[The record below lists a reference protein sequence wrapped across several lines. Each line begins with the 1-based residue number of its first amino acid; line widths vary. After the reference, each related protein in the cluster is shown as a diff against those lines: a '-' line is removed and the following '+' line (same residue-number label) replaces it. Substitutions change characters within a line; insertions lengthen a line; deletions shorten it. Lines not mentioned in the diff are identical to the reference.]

1 MAASRYPHSHVQ
13 ARWSKQWERDG
24 IYEFQPHGDR
34 PKFYWLTMLPYPS
47 GDLHI
52 GHWYAMAPSDAGAR
66 FKRMNGHNVFFPI
79 GFDAFGLP
87 AENAAIKN
95 NIHPRKWTYENI
107 GRMRAQLRTMGAMW
121 AWKNE
126 VITCEPD
133 YYKWSQWMFL
143 KFHEMGLAYRE
154 FSPVDFCPSCNTT
167 LAREQVVG
175 DGREC
180 ERCGTPVVKKDL
192 NQWKYRI
199 TRYAEELLDFSG
211 MEWPE
216 PVRTMQTN
224 WIGRSEG
231 VEFDLAVQGHD
242 ATSIRVFTTRP
253 DTVFG
258 LTFCVLSP
266 EHPLVDRIA
275 SAPQRAAVAAYRAT
289 AATRTEIERTSET
302 REKDGVFTGA
312 HAVHPLNGKPV
323 PIWIADYVL
332 MTYGTGAIMAV
343 PAHDERDHAFA
354 AKYRLPI
361 VPVLAFDGVD
371 QPDYAKQA
379 YAAKEG
385 SRMIHSGP
393 FDGAAWPASFDRV
406 AQAMQSMGVGK
417 RTVNYR
423 LRDWLISRQRMWGTP
438 IPIIH
443 CPKDGIVPVPYEQLP
458 VRLPDDAVF
467 KPTGESPLNF
477 HADFLH
483 ATCPKCGGPAKRDT
497 DTMDTFICS
506 SWYMYAYL
514 SPYWK
519 AGQRIGPDDVPWDK
533 ATIGDWLP
541 LDQYTGGIEHAILH
555 LLYLR
560 FFARALADA
569 GVLPHREPIRRLFN
583 QGMILG
589 EDNEKM
595 SKSRGNVVNPDDLV
609 ERYGADCVRAYLM
622 FIGPW
627 DQGGPWSPK
636 GIEGMS
642 RFIQDVWSLA
652 HPEEGFK
659 PGNGPNLVPTI
670 AEPPSVNN
678 PVGHALLQQ
687 VHQTLKK
694 VTEDMQSFKYN
705 TALASLM
712 TLRNHL
718 KRVRPALEMTY
729 EWKEALEKLILMLAP
744 LTPFLAEELWQQ
756 RHAGASVHVQAWP
769 QYDPALVALD
779 EVVVIVQVNG
789 KVRER
794 LTVAAGLPAA
804 ALERLALAQPKVQE
818 SLAGQTVR
826 KLVTVPGKLVNIVA
840 SR

>member
-1 MAASRYPHSHVQ
+1 MAASRYPHAEVQ
-13 ARWSKQWERDG
+13 RRWSQQWEKDG
-24 IYEFQPHGDR
+24 IYEFQAHADK

-95 NIHPRKWTYENI
+95 NTHPRRWTYANI
-107 GRMRAQLRTMGAMW
+107 ERMRGQLRTMGAMW

-126 VITCEPD
+126 VVTCEPD

-143 KFHEMGLAYRE
+143 KFHELGLAYRE
-154 FSPVDFCPSCNTT
+154 FAPVDFCPSCNTT

-175 DGREC
+175 DERVC
-180 ERCGTPVVKKDL
+180 ERCGTPVIKKDL

-199 TRYAEELLDFSG
+199 TRYAEELLDFSQID
-211 MEWPE
+211 WPE
-216 PVRTMQTN
+216 AVRTMQTN

-231 VEFDLAVQGHD
+231 VEFELPVQGHD
-242 ATSIRVFTTRP
+242 GASIRVFTTRP
-253 DTVFG
+253 DTIFG

-266 EHPLVDRIA
+266 EHPLVERIVGA
-275 SAPQRAAVAAYRAT
+275 AHRPAVAAYRE
-289 AATRTEIERTSET
+289 AARGKTEIERTSET

-312 HAVHPLNGKPV
+312 HAIHPFSGKPV
-323 PIWIADYVL
+323 PVWVADYVM

-343 PAHDERDHAFA
+343 PAHDVRDHAFA
-354 AKYRLPI
+354 LKYRLPI
-361 VPVLAFDGVD
+361 VPVLTSDTIPE
-371 QPDYAKQA
+371 PDYAREPFT
-379 YAAKEG
+379 AKEG
-385 SRMIHSGP
+385 SRMVRSGP
-393 FDGAAWPASFDRV
+393 FDGAAWPESFDRV
-406 AQAMQSMGVGK
+406 AKALASMNVGK
-417 RTVNYR
+417 RTVHYR

-443 CPKDGIVPVPYEQLP
+443 CAKDGIVPVPYDRLP
-458 VRLPDDAVF
+458 VLLPDDAVF
-467 KPTGESPLNF
+467 KPTGESPLKY
-477 HADFLH
+477 HSGFLNVS
-483 ATCPKCGGPAKRDT
+483 CPKCGGPAQRET

-519 AGQRIGPDDVPWDK
+519 AGQQVTAADTPWDPK
-533 ATIGDWLP
+533 TLAAWLP

-555 LLYLR
+555 LMYLR

-569 GVLPHREPIRRLFN
+569 GVMPFREPIRRLFN

-609 ERYGADCVRAYLM
+609 ERYGADAVRAYLM

-627 DQGGPWSPK
+627 DQGGPWSPN

-642 RFIQDVWSLA
+642 RFIQDIWSLA
-652 HPEEGFK
+652 SREDG
-659 PGNGPNLVPTI
+659 PGAGPQTADPAAQSAAAQRV
-670 AEPPSVNN
+670 
-678 PVGHALLQQ
+678 LLQAL
-687 VHQTLKK
+687 HQTLKK
-694 VTEDMQSFKYN
+694 VTEDFQSFKYN
-705 TALASLM
+705 TLLASLM
-712 TLRNHL
+712 TLRNQL
-718 KRVRPALEMTY
+718 KAARAGLEHSPAWT
-729 EWKEALEKLILMLAP
+729 EALDTLILMLAP
-744 LTPFLAEELWQQ
+744 LTPFLAEELWQR
-756 RHAGASVHVQAWP
+756 RHPGPSVHVQAWP
-769 QYDPALVALD
+769 KFRPELVAQD
-779 EVVVIVQVNG
+779 EVTVVVQVNG

-794 LTVAAGLPAA
+794 LQVAVNTAGAE
-804 ALERLALAQPKVQE
+804 LERLALAQPKVRE

-826 KLVTVPGKLVNIVA
+826 KVITVENKLVSIVA